1 MAANYKTPG
10 KKEFKKISYLKQMMM
25 EPDPLIRKQAV
36 FLFNQVTK
44 TPYDKEIEELEKKIS
59 DIEKA
64 LRLSEKKRAKDSDVK
79 SLKKKISADFD
90 GEDEEEEEIKVDSS
104 DTYINQELAGLNFK
118 LKYLKLSKDIEIDA
132 KLVKTKVTIK

>member
-36 FLFNQVTK
+36 FLFNQVTR

-64 LRLSEKKRAKDSDVK
+64 LRLSEKKRVKDSSIK
-79 SLKKKISADFD
+79 SLKKKMSADFD
-90 GEDEEEEEIKVDSS
+90 DDEEEEEIKVDSS
-104 DTYINQELAGLNFK
+104 DTYINQELAGFNFK

-132 KLVKTKVTIK
+132 KLVKTKVSIK